1 MGNAI
6 NPLASIAHPKVYSI
20 PLLLLIGWRG
30 SPFKKIDEPQ
40 HNIKGKITRDILRL
54 LGIKFSIIRTKKDF
68 LKIGKLINFSR
79 KKSRPVALLIENNI
93 LKSKVKIIKKKK
105 IINEIK
111 RENVIHELLKKIKKN
126 TKIISTTG
134 YTSRELFQIRKNKKL
149 NFGKDFYMV
158 GGMGHSIMVALG
170 HSLKK
175 KNEVICLDGDGA
187 LLMHLG
193 SLRTSGIFGKK
204 NLKHIVLNNYCHESV
219 GGQRTFSESFSFCKL
234 AKEFGYKKTLKIYRN
249 SDLKSGLYNFLESRG
264 PSFLEIIIKEGT
276 LNNLKRPK
284 NFREIKKR
292 FIE

>member
-1 MGNAI
+1 
-6 NPLASIAHPKVYSI
+6 
-20 PLLLLIGWRG
+20 
-30 SPFKKIDEPQ
+30 
-40 HNIKGKITRDILRL
+40 
-54 LGIKFSIIRTKKDF
+54 
-68 LKIGKLINFSR
+68 
-79 KKSRPVALLIENNI
+79 
-93 LKSKVKIIKKKK
+93 
-105 IINEIK
+105 
-111 RENVIHELLKKIKKN
+111 
-126 TKIISTTG
+126 
-134 YTSRELFQIRKNKKL
+134 
-149 NFGKDFYMV
+149 
-158 GGMGHSIMVALG
+158 
-170 HSLKK
+170 
-175 KNEVICLDGDGA
+175 
-187 LLMHLG
+187 MHLG